1 MRKSQILQPNPL
13 EFDNQVFDLAF
24 HPQQNIIAS
33 GLITGEIFCHRY
45 SCETDA
51 ESINLLSIRPHKKS
65 CRGLEFSY
73 DGTALFSVSK
83 DKSIQVIDLE
93 TGKVLTKKRGAHD
106 KPINCVLRLNENS
119 LTTGDDDGCIKIWD
133 TRTGNQLMEYSDHE
147 DFISDFSFRDDIK
160 TLIST
165 SGDGTLSIYD
175 IRKPN
180 LLAMSDNQDDELLS
194 VTVVKNG
201 RKVITGTQGGV
212 INLFSW
218 GEWGDSND
226 RFVGHPN
233 SVDTIV
239 KITEDLVCTGSSD
252 GIIRIIEILPNK
264 FYGVIGDHGDFPIE
278 CIRISFDNTFLASC
292 SHDNVVKF
300 WDIRY
305 LYDDKTDDHNDET
318 DTNMEYIESDT
329 NYNNKGKGKS
339 IAAIGQSNN
348 FFADL

>member
-1 MRKSQILQPNPL
+1 MVSDYILIKMRKSQILQPNPL

-51 ESINLLSIRPHKKS
+51 ENINLLSIRPHKKS

-119 LTTGDDDGCIKIWD
+119 LATGDDDGCIKVRGLPAMNECVIC
-133 TRTGNQLMEYSDHE
+133 
-147 DFISDFSFRDDIK
+147 
-160 TLIST
+160 LITSVYEP

-194 VTVVKNG
+194 VTVV
-201 RKVITGTQGGV
+201 KVITGTQGGV

-329 NYNNKGKGKS
+329 DYNNKGKGKS

>member
-1 MRKSQILQPNPL
+1 MN
-13 EFDNQVFDLAF
+13 EC
-24 HPQQNIIAS
+24 IIC
-33 GLITGEIFCHRY
+33 LIT
-45 SCETDA
+45 
-51 ESINLLSIRPHKKS
+51 
-65 CRGLEFSY
+65 
-73 DGTALFSVSK
+73 SVY
-83 DKSIQVIDLE
+83 E
-93 TGKVLTKKRGAHD
+93 
-106 KPINCVLRLNENS
+106 P
-119 LTTGDDDGCIKIWD
+119 
-133 TRTGNQLMEYSDHE
+133 
-147 DFISDFSFRDDIK
+147 
-160 TLIST
+160 

-252 GIIRIIEILPNK
+252 
-264 FYGVIGDHGDFPIE
+264 VIGDHGDFPIE